1 MAKSATMR
9 WYCQPS
15 PTSLVV
21 PAISLC
27 PLSVVY
33 LYKSTYRHT
42 RVCLASALNNVPW
55 FVGEPGAAALGS
67 MGFKG
72 FPTGQRFREGPGG
85 ATAALHH
92 DEQRSFV
99 EDPLPPESIGGCCPP
114 SATLPNCSFLLPSSA
129 YCVHRQAA
137 MVSRPLHHSLHPVVR
152 GKPPC
157 PSTGCLLLAGELL
170 AVKAPA
176 QSWMALTSCLLQVG
190 PGFAG

>member
-55 FVGEPGAAALGS
+55 FVGEPVQLLWVRWASKGSPLGRGAGRVLGVPLLFCTVTSNAALW
-67 MGFKG
+67 K
-72 FPTGQRFREGPGG
+72 TLYLQK
-85 ATAALHH
+85 AL
-92 DEQRSFV
+92 V
-99 EDPLPPESIGGCCPP
+99 AVALPLPPCLTALFFFPP
-114 SATLPNCSFLLPSSA
+114 QHIVCTGRLRWYPDPSVIHCIQS
-129 YCVHRQAA
+129 CE
-137 MVSRPLHHSLHPVVR
+137 VS
-152 GKPPC
+152 PPA
-157 PSTGCLLLAGELL
+157 PSTSCLLLAGELL
-170 AVKAPA
+170 AMTAPA
-176 QSWMALTSCLLQVG
+176 QSRMALISCLLQVG
-190 PGFAG
+190 PGLAG